1 MLIAG
6 MHEIVRESS
15 IISEDDQSRGFLV
28 EATNREYSLRDIYDI
43 EDSFFIILTRET
55 SCDDISRLVEYIV
68 DEICLISDDL
78 IRELDLIHLGVDHLS
93 DMRYDTIDCDE
104 TCLDV
109 FLGLSTRTDTSMCE
123 IFLEFQWYILETC
136 IIEKKEKKAK
146 KSISSDNI
154 PLPHLV

>member
-6 MHEIVRESS
+6 MHEIVRKTT
-15 IISEDDQSRGFLV
+15 IIREDDKSCGLLV
-28 EATNREYSLRDIYDI
+28 EATNREYSLRDIDDI

-68 DEICLISDDL
+68 DEICLVSDDL
-78 IRELDLIHLGVDHLS
+78 IRELDLVHLGIDHLS
-93 DMRYDTIDCDE
+93 DVCYDTIDCDE

-123 IFLEFQWYILETC
+123 IFLEFQLYILETC
-136 IIEKKEKKAK
+136 IIGKNDKKAK
-146 KSISSDNI
+146 NF
-154 PLPHLV
+154 